1 MYVQSMKGYI
11 YKITNTQTSDLYV
24 GSTIQELKKRFKT
37 HRSNARLGKTEKIYE
52 CMREHGIENFKI
64 ELIEEFE
71 ITSTYDLGVKE
82 KKYYDLLLPS
92 LNMIAPKLTNVKTEG
107 KIYRINYT
115 DKKIFYIGS
124 TVSDLIIRLSQHKS
138 SSTKGQTP
146 FYTFMRENG
155 KENFDIEC
163 VEDNIPS
170 DQLIIREN
178 YWIAELKPTLN
189 KNTNLCIT
197 DQERDRLKYIKNR
210 EKRLQQ
216 VSARRLLKRDEI
228 NAQKNEHYHANKE
241 RINGKDK
248 QKRKAL
254 RETEFLPYDEKPNFT
269 KENLQRHTIFEL
281 KGFAKRL
288 GLKHTPRLK
297 DKVIDKIL
305 AQQDTQFP

>member
-1 MYVQSMKGYI
+1 MKGYI
-11 YKITNTQTSDLYV
+11 YKITNTKTTDLYV
-24 GSTIQELKKRFKT
+24 GSTIQELKSRFKA
-37 HRSNARLGKTEKIYE
+37 HRSNTRLGKPGKIYE
-52 CMREHGIENFKI
+52 CMREHGIENFTI
-64 ELIEEFE
+64 EMIEECE
-71 ITSTYDLGVKE
+71 IKSTYELGLKE
-82 KKYYDLLLPS
+82 TFYYNSLHPT
-92 LNMIAPKLTNVKTEG
+92 LNMRAPNVIQDKEFG
-107 KIYRINYT
+107 RIYRIIYII
-115 DKKIFYIGS
+115 DKTKFYVGS
-124 TVSDLIIRLSQHKS
+124 TRKNIRNRLMDHKS
-138 SSTKGQTP
+138 ASVNSQTP

-163 VEDNIPS
+163 VEDNKPS

-248 QKRKAL
+248 QKRRVL
-254 RETEFLPYDEKPNFT
+254 RETEFILYDQRPNFT
-269 KENLQRHTIFEL
+269 KENLQIYTIFEL

-297 DKVIDKIL
+297 DKAIDKIL
-305 AQQDTQFP
+305 AQQDVQFP

>member
-1 MYVQSMKGYI
+1 MKGYI
-11 YKITNTQTSDLYV
+11 YKITNSKTTDLYV
-24 GSTIQELKKRFKT
+24 GSTIQELKSRFKA
-37 HRSNARLGKTEKIYE
+37 HRSNTRLGKPGKIYE
-52 CMREHGIENFKI
+52 CMREHGIENFTI
-64 ELIEEFE
+64 EMIEECD
-71 ITSTYDLGVKE
+71 IKSTYELGLKE
-82 KKYYDLLLPS
+82 TLYYNSLHPT
-92 LNMIAPKLTNVKTEG
+92 LNMRAPNVIQDKEFG
-107 KIYRINYT
+107 RIYRIICTNDQT
-115 DKKIFYIGS
+115 KFYIGS
-124 TVSDLIIRLSQHKS
+124 TRKNIRNRLMDHKS
-138 SSTKGQTP
+138 ASVNSQTP

-228 NAQKNEHYHANKE
+228 NAQKNEHYHINKE

-248 QKRKAL
+248 QKRQVL
-254 RETEFLPYDEKPNFT
+254 RETEFLPYDQCPNFT

-297 DKVIDKIL
+297 DKVIDRIL
-305 AQQDTQFP
+305 AQQDIQFS